1 MKSHVA
7 AVILV
12 LVDPVLVHSTRVTG
26 MKCFS
31 THCYTENHFHVVN
44 LLYGNT
50 KEMHCQI
57 FDIKTKRRK
66 LPVEHLN
73 RLPREVM
80 DALPLETS
88 KVTLDGA
95 LSN

>member
-1 MKSHVA
+1 
-7 AVILV
+7 
-12 LVDPVLVHSTRVTG
+12 

-80 DALPLETS
+80 DALALEVFKS
-88 KVTLDGA
+88 RVDGV
-95 LSN
+95 LGNLI